1 VSHSLMHPIQT
12 ARSDG
17 PVQGI
22 FSPREIE
29 RQMRIEFE
37 RAQRHKIPIVCMLVA
52 VDRLAQLQDLYG
64 HESEQ
69 EILRSAIRVLR
80 ASTRDSDLLT
90 PLADDRLLAI
100 FPHTPPDV
108 AAVLARRVLAGARKL
123 RFERDGRTL
132 GISLSIG
139 VAHNQHDGSLS
150 FDTLVRVAEEGLAVA
165 DAAGGDRF
173 VETELYQLYEQ
184 RRQKDAERA
193 KRQAEFAGG
202 EPAGAS
208 REDRLLELLTGEG
221 HDVQNLK
228 GVDVDTVVR
237 AIHSLRSVESA
248 AATAGGEGD
257 DALRSARERIDVLE
271 RRIAKLTQILGIT
284 EEELQRVATMK
295 GIDLGIASIYRTV
308 QGLSAEATQRARK
321 VAMMREIFEA
331 NLEFRR
337 QLPPEEPRPAS
348 SA

>member
-1 VSHSLMHPIQT
+1 MHPIQT

-22 FSPREIE
+22 FSPRELE
-29 RQMRIEFE
+29 SQMRIEFE
-37 RAQRHKIPIVCMLVA
+37 RAQRHKLPIVCMLVA

-69 EILRSAIRVLR
+69 EILRSVIGVLR

-108 AAVLARRVLAGARKL
+108 AAGLARRVLAGARKL

-132 GISLSIG
+132 GVSLSIG

-193 KRQAEFAGG
+193 KRQAELAGTAQ
-202 EPAGAS
+202 PAPS

-221 HDVQNLK
+221 QDLPDLK

-237 AIHSLRSVESA
+237 AIHSLRTVESA

-257 DALRSARERIDVLE
+257 DALKAARERIDVLE
-271 RRIAKLTQILGIT
+271 RRIAKLTHILGIT
-284 EEELQRVATMK
+284 EEELARVALIK
-295 GIDLGIASIYRTV
+295 GIDLGIASIYRSV
-308 QGLSAEATQRARK
+308 QGLSPEASQRERK
-321 VAMMREIFEA
+321 LAMMRDIFEA
-331 NLEFRR
+331 NVEFRR
-337 QLPPEEPRPAS
+337 QLPPEGQRPAS
-348 SA
+348 GAG